1 GEAVFRDSACPVCHA
16 IVGTRVLATVGP
28 DLTHVGS
35 RRTLAAGS
43 LANDVANLHAWV
55 TNAPSLKPGT
65 RMPALTQ
72 FTGPQLHDL
81 VAYLEALQ

>member
-1 GEAVFRDSACPVCHA
+1 MCHT
-16 IVGTRVLATVGP
+16 VTGTGALATVGP

-35 RRTLAAGS
+35 RLTLAAGS

-55 TNAPSLKPGT
+55 VNAPSLKPGT
-65 RMPALTQ
+65 QMPALTQ

-81 VAYLEALQ
+81 VAYLEALR